1 MAHSNPFA
9 RRARSTHV
17 LHPWHGVSP
26 GEHLDEEL
34 TAFIE
39 LDPSDTV
46 KYEVDKAS
54 GLLKLDRPQKY
65 SSICPAPYGFIPQTY
80 CGAEIGRFAADKAG
94 KTGIRGDG
102 DPLDI
107 CVLSERAINQG
118 NILVTARPIG
128 GYRMFDGDEADDKIL
143 AVLVADPAYGTF
155 ADITNVPPTLVERL
169 RHYFLTYK
177 DMPGTDDIKRRV
189 EITHVYGR
197 EEALEVIRLSQR
209 DYQNDFVP

>member
-1 MAHSNPFA
+1 MPAASSKA
-9 RRARSTHV
+9 SRSTHV
-17 LHPWHGVSP
+17 LHPWHGISP
-26 GEHLDEEL
+26 GDHAPAEV

-39 LDPSDTV
+39 LVPTDTV
-46 KYEVDKAS
+46 KYEVDKVS
-54 GLLKLDRPQKY
+54 GLMKLDRPQKY

-80 CGAEIGRFAADKAG
+80 CGDGIGAFAAAKAG
-94 KTGIRGDG
+94 KAHIRGDG

-107 CVLSERAINQG
+107 CVLSERALNHG

-143 AVLVADPAYGTF
+143 AVLVADPAYGNF
-155 ADITNVPPTLVERL
+155 QDITDVPATLVERL

-177 DMPGTDDIKRRV
+177 DMPGASDPKKRV

-197 EEALEVIRLSQR
+197 DEALEVIRLSVR
-209 DYQNDFVP
+209 DYQRDFLP

>member
-1 MAHSNPFA
+1 MPAAPSSCS
-9 RRARSTHV
+9 RTTHV

-26 GEHLDEEL
+26 GARAPEEV

-39 LDPSDTV
+39 LVPSDTV

-54 GLLKLDRPQKY
+54 GLLKLDRPQLY

-80 CGAEIGRFAADKAG
+80 CGAAIGRFAADKAG
-94 KTGIRGDG
+94 KVGIRGDG

-155 ADITNVPPTLVERL
+155 VDIQDVPASLVERL

-177 DMPGTDDIKRRV
+177 DMPGDGVHARRV

-197 EEALEVIRLSQR
+197 AEALEVIRLSQH
-209 DYQNDFVP
+209 DYANDFGP